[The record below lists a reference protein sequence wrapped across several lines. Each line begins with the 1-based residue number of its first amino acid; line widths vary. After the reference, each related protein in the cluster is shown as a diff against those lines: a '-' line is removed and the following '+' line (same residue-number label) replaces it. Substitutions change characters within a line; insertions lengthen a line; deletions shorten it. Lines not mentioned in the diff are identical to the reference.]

1 MQESGCLAL
10 ATLGTMKIP
19 LLSAVVLGALL
30 LTGCSTASSTPDS
43 KPAASDSVSG
53 GDCAGVTIVVD
64 YGILD
69 TEGLNVCADTTETV
83 LASEAIA
90 STNITTTGNADYGD
104 AVVCRV
110 NNRPGDEETVTVEG
124 EEPFIEPCSS
134 MSPAYAF
141 WALWVKSAPDAEWTF
156 AMEGLSTLKAEPGQS
171 IGFVYTT
178 GSGTEP
184 QPPASK

>member
-1 MQESGCLAL
+1 
-10 ATLGTMKIP
+10 MKIP

-30 LTGCSTASSTPDS
+30 LTGCSAASTTPET
-43 KPAASDSVSG
+43 KPAATG
-53 GDCAGVTIVVD
+53 AAEAETAAGADCAGVNIVVD

-69 TEGLNVCADTTETV
+69 DSGLTVCADTTESI

-110 NNRPGDEETVTVEG
+110 NARPGDEETVTVEG
-124 EEPFIEPCSS
+124 QEPFIEPCSA

-141 WALWVKSAPDAEWTF
+141 WALWVKEAPDAEWAF
-156 AMEGLSTLKAEPGQS
+156 AMEGLGTLKVEPGQS

-178 GSGTEP
+178 GTGTEP
-184 QPPASK
+184 QPPAAN